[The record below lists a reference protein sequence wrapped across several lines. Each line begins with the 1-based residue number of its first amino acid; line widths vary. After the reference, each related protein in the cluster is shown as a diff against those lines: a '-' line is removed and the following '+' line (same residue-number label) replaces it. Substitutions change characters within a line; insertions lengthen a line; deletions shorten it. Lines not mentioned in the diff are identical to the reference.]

1 MSSTTRVKTFWS
13 GVPGRSVVVFFLG
26 VFFIFSIIGF
36 AVDLMETGRQ
46 PIPRFVLSVVLSGVS
61 AMIYA
66 AAGTI
71 LRRKMWMVFVPVFLV
86 HMVLMN
92 YLGHRFPSV
101 PSPVPMQAPDIARL
115 HGRLTFDA
123 IAIIFAM
130 ALGYTC
136 FVTVTITEGRR
147 YFRVHAE
154 MALAADIHRVLVPP
168 IDSRIDGFEFY
179 GSSVPSGEVGGDLID
194 LFQQGRGWIAY
205 IADVSGHGVAP
216 GVMMAM
222 VKSAARMQLSSGE
235 KSTALLERMNSVLYP
250 IKKPEMFVTFAYL
263 ACNGERV
270 EYSSAGHPAILHY
283 HAATRE
289 ITELGCSNLPVAIL
303 DGQPFAAE
311 SVECAP
317 GDMFVLITDG
327 LLEITNAKDE
337 EFGLAGVKSVVSAHG
352 GESLKAIHGALLT
365 AAKEF
370 GQPAD
375 DQSLMLVRRC
385 VPARTA

>member
-1 MSSTTRVKTFWS
+1 MTKTKSFWR
-13 GVPGRSVVVFFLG
+13 GVPPKSVIVFFLG

-36 AVDLMETGRQ
+36 AVDLLETGRQ
-46 PIPRFVLSVVLSGVS
+46 PVPRFVLTVLLSGVS
-61 AMIYA
+61 AIIYA
-66 AAGTI
+66 TAGTV
-71 LRRKMWMVFVPVFLV
+71 LRGRMWIVFVPVFIGQQF
-86 HMVLMN
+86 LMS
-92 YLGHRFPSV
+92 YLGHRFPSL
-101 PSPVPMQAPDIARL
+101 PQPVPMGAADIARL

-136 FVTVTITEGRR
+136 FVTFSITEGRR

-154 MALAADIHRVLVPP
+154 MALAAEIHRVLVPP
-168 IDSRIDGFEFY
+168 IDARIDGFEFY
-179 GSSVPSGEVGGDLID
+179 GRSVPSGEVGGDLID

-235 KSTALLERMNSVLYP
+235 KSTTLLERMNSVLYP

-263 ACNGERV
+263 ASHGERV

-283 HAATRE
+283 HAASKE

-317 GDMFVLITDG
+317 GDMFVLMTDG
-327 LLEITNAKDE
+327 LLEITNAQDE
-337 EFGLAGVKSVVSAHG
+337 EFGMAGVTSVVAAHG
-352 GESLKAIHGALLT
+352 GEPLKRIHEALLA
-365 AAKEF
+365 AAKRH

-375 DQSLMLVRRC
+375 DQSLLLVRRC
-385 VPARTA
+385 APPAAR

>member
-1 MSSTTRVKTFWS
+1 MAKAQSFWRD
-13 GVPGRSVVVFFLG
+13 VPGRSVVIFFLG

-36 AVDLMETGRQ
+36 AIDLMEMGRQ
-46 PIPRFVLSVVLSGVS
+46 PMPRYILSVFLSGVS
-61 AMIYA
+61 AIIYA
-66 AAGTI
+66 TAGI
-71 LRRKMWMVFVPVFLV
+71 VLRRKMWMVFVPVFLGQQL
-86 HMVLMN
+86 LMG
-92 YLGHRFPSV
+92 YLGHRFPSL
-101 PSPVPMQAPDIARL
+101 PAPVPMGPADIARL
-115 HGRLTFDA
+115 HGRLNFDA
-123 IAIIFAM
+123 FAIIFAM

-136 FVTVTITEGRR
+136 FVTFSITEGRR

-168 IDSRIDGFEFY
+168 IDTRIEDFEFY

-194 LFQQGRGWIAY
+194 LFQKGGGWIAY

-235 KSTALLERMNSVLYP
+235 KSTTLLERMNSVLYP

-283 HAATRE
+283 HAATQE

-311 SVECAP
+311 SAECAP

-337 EFGLAGVKSVVSAHG
+337 EFGLAGVKSVVTAHG
-352 GESLKAIHGALLT
+352 GESLKAIHGALLA

-370 GQPAD
+370 GRPTD

-385 VPARTA
+385 APAGTA